1 MTVTVATQ
9 LITTGS
15 AAPRRRRRRRL
26 SISSSVAILLILA
39 VLGIAVFPF
48 YWMVVTATSTD
59 SALYGGFQFFPDFTQ
74 LGIFGDVIGSS
85 AVPLWLRNSA
95 IIAAGTT
102 VVTLLLAIPMA
113 YGLSRFRFR
122 GKALVGIS
130 LLVTQMLPEALL
142 VVPLFAIFARFGLL
156 DSHAGLI
163 LANTAFA
170 LPIVTWVLKNSIDTV
185 PIDIEE
191 AARVDG
197 ASRMG
202 ILFRIIVPVTAPTMA
217 ATAVIAFFHGW
228 NEYIFALTFLTDVSL
243 KPASVGLAGFVGEI
257 TTPIQTVMTV
267 GVLYTLPAVAL
278 YLILQKYI
286 VGGMAAG
293 SVKG

>member
-1 MTVTVATQ
+1 MTAATQ
-9 LITTGS
+9 LITTG
-15 AAPRRRRRRRL
+15 ATVPRRRRRKFSL
-26 SISSSVAILLILA
+26 SSTVAILLILA
-39 VLGIAVFPF
+39 VLGLAVFPF
-48 YWMVVTATSTD
+48 YWMLVTATSSD
-59 SALYGGFQFFPDFTQ
+59 AALYGNETQAVPDLAN
-74 LGIFGDVIGSS
+74 LGIFAEVLGNSDVL
-85 AVPLWLRNSA
+85 LWLRNSA
-95 IIAAGTT
+95 VIASGTT
-102 VVTLLLAIPMA
+102 VCTLLLAIPMA

-122 GKALVGIS
+122 GKAIVGIS
-130 LLVTQMLPEALL
+130 LLITQMLPEALL
-142 VVPLFAIFARFGLL
+142 VVPLFAIFSTMGLL
-156 DSHAGLI
+156 NSFWGLI

-185 PIDIEE
+185 PVDIEE

-228 NEYIFALTFLTDVSL
+228 NEYIFALTFLTDASL

>member
-1 MTVTVATQ
+1 MSTATR
-9 LITTGS
+9 LITTGTS
-15 AAPRRRRRRRL
+15 APRRRRRF
-26 SISSSVAILLILA
+26 SISSTVAVVLILA
-39 VLGIAVFPF
+39 VLGLAVFPF
-48 YWMVVTATSTD
+48 YWMVVTATSSD
-59 SALYGGFQFFPDFTQ
+59 AALYGGEVQAVPDLTN
-74 LGIFGDVIGSS
+74 LGIFAEVMRSS
-85 AVPLWLRNSA
+85 SVVLWLRNSA
-95 IIAAGTT
+95 IIAGGTT
-102 VVTLLLAIPMA
+102 VCTLLLAIPMA

-122 GKALVGIS
+122 GKAVVGVG

-142 VVPLFAIFARFGLL
+142 VVPLFAIFSQLGLL
-156 DSHAGLI
+156 NSFAGLI

-217 ATAVIAFFHGW
+217 ATAVIAFFHSW
-228 NEYIFALTFLTDVSL
+228 NEYIFALTFLTDVGL

-267 GVLYTLPAVAL
+267 GVIYTLPAVAL

>member
-1 MTVTVATQ
+1 MTVTIATQ

-15 AAPRRRRRRRL
+15 AAPQRRRRRF
-26 SISSSVAILLILA
+26 SISSTVAIVLILA

-59 SALYGGFQFFPDFTQ
+59 SALYGGFQFFPDLTQ
-74 LGIFGDVIGSS
+74 LGIFGDVVGNS
-85 AVPLWLRNSA
+85 AVLLWLRNSA

-102 VVTLLLAIPMA
+102 VVTLLMAIPMA

-156 DSHAGLI
+156 DGFAGLI

>member
-1 MTVTVATQ
+1 MSTATR
-9 LITTGS
+9 LITTGTS
-15 AAPRRRRRRRL
+15 APRRRRRF
-26 SISSSVAILLILA
+26 SISSTVAVVLILA
-39 VLGIAVFPF
+39 VLGLAVFPF
-48 YWMVVTATSTD
+48 YWMVVTATSSD
-59 SALYGGFQFFPDFTQ
+59 AALYGGEVQAVPDLTN
-74 LGIFGDVIGSS
+74 LGIFAEVMRSS
-85 AVPLWLRNSA
+85 SVVLWLRNSA
-95 IIAAGTT
+95 IIAGGTT
-102 VVTLLLAIPMA
+102 VCTLLLAIPMA

-122 GKALVGIS
+122 GKAVVGVG

-142 VVPLFAIFARFGLL
+142 VVPLFAIFSQLGLL
-156 DSHAGLI
+156 NSFAGLI

-228 NEYIFALTFLTDVSL
+228 NEYIFALTFLTDVGL

-267 GVLYTLPAVAL
+267 GVIYTLPAVAL

>member
-1 MTVTVATQ
+1 MTSATQ
-9 LITTGS
+9 LITTGAS
-15 AAPRRRRRRRL
+15 VPRRRRRRF
-26 SISSSVAILLILA
+26 SISSTVAILLILA
-39 VLGIAVFPF
+39 VLGLAVFPF
-48 YWMVVTATSTD
+48 YWMVVTATSSDT
-59 SALYGGFQFFPDFTQ
+59 ALYGGGVQAFPDVTQ
-74 LGIFGDVIGSS
+74 LGVFGEVLSNSS
-85 AVPLWLRNSA
+85 VLLWLRNSA
-95 IIAAGTT
+95 IIASGTT
-102 VVTLLLAIPMA
+102 ICTLLLAIPMA

-122 GKALVGIS
+122 GKAVVGIS
-130 LLVTQMLPEALL
+130 LLITQMLPEALL
-142 VVPLFAIFARFGLL
+142 VVPLFAIFSRLGLL
-156 DSHAGLI
+156 DSFAGLV

-170 LPIVTWVLKNSIDTV
+170 LPIVTWVLKNAIDTV
-185 PIDIEE
+185 PGDIEE

-217 ATAVIAFFHGW
+217 ATAVISFFHGW
-228 NEYIFALTFLTDVSL
+228 NEYIFALTFLTDVGL

>member
-1 MTVTVATQ
+1 MTTR
-9 LITTGS
+9 LIITGTETP
-15 AAPRRRRRRRL
+15 ARRRRRF
-26 SISSSVAILLILA
+26 SIPGTAAVLLILA

-48 YWMVVTATSTD
+48 YWMLVTATSSD
-59 SALYGGFQFFPDFTQ
+59 DALYGGAGQYVPDVTN
-74 LGIFGDVIGSS
+74 LGIFADVLGNSG
-85 AVPLWLRNSA
+85 VLLWLRNSA
-95 IIAAGTT
+95 IVAGGTT
-102 VVTLLLAIPMA
+102 VCTLLLAIPMA

-122 GKALVGIS
+122 GKAIVGIG

-142 VVPLFAIFARFGLL
+142 VVPLFAIFATLGLL
-156 DSHAGLI
+156 DSLAGLV

-170 LPIVTWVLKNSIDTV
+170 LPIVTWVLKNAIDTI
-185 PIDIEE
+185 PGDIEE

-197 ASRMG
+197 ATRMG
-202 ILFRIIVPVTAPTMA
+202 ILFRIIVPVTAPAMA

-228 NEYIFALTFLTDVSL
+228 NEYIFALTFLTDVGL
-243 KPASVGLAGFVGEI
+243 RPASVGLAGFVGEI

-267 GVLYTLPAVAL
+267 GVIYTLPAVAL
-278 YLILQKYI
+278 YLILQKHI

>member
-1 MTVTVATQ
+1 MTVSVATQ

-15 AAPRRRRRRRL
+15 ATPRRRRRRF
-26 SISSSVAILLILA
+26 SISSTFAIVLILA

-48 YWMVVTATSTD
+48 YWMVVTATSSD
-59 SALYGGFQFFPDFTQ
+59 AALFGGGVQFFPDLTR
-74 LGIFGDVIGSS
+74 LGVFGDVVGNS
-85 AVPLWLRNSA
+85 AVLLWLRNSA

-102 VVTLLLAIPMA
+102 TVTLLLAIPMA

-130 LLVTQMLPEALL
+130 LLITQMLPEALL
-142 VVPLFAIFARFGLL
+142 VVPLFAIFSRFGLL
-156 DSHAGLI
+156 DSFAGLI

-228 NEYIFALTFLTDVSL
+228 NEYIFALTFLTDVNL
-243 KPASVGLAGFVGEI
+243 RPASVGLAGFVGEI